1 VTESAERPDLSVVVV
16 TRDTAWTLRPI
27 VASLACQTVASAIE
41 LIVAAPDETAGALPA
56 NVATAFHSCRVVGV
70 GPVSSRG
77 RAAAAAVPAA
87 TSPIIALT
95 ENHCFPVGDWAERTI
110 EAHAAGWPAV
120 GPSVVNANPASA
132 FSRVLH
138 AAGYGGF
145 PADGRPEERKEL
157 PLHNSSYRADV
168 LAGYDADMEELLA
181 DERRLQSALR
191 RDGHVLRF
199 EPAARKRHIN
209 EATLR
214 LLLGLAFDGGRR
226 YGGVRARDWSFGRRV
241 AYGLLSPALCLPIA
255 RNLWD
260 RLGDGGTGPGDAAGA
275 LVALAWAMGH
285 AIGEGTAYLG
295 GEIGEFPFTEE
306 DEFMIRQRLGRRDVG
321 DPEIAAWLQLLD
333 R

>member
-1 VTESAERPDLSVVVV
+1 MTGSADRPDLSVVVV
-16 TRDTAWTLRPI
+16 TRDTARTLRPI
-27 VASLACQTVASAIE
+27 IASLGCQTVATSIE
-41 LIVAAPDETAGALPA
+41 LIVAAPDEEAGAVPDDA
-56 NVATAFHSCRVVGV
+56 MAAFHSCRVVGV

-77 RAAAAAVPAA
+77 RAAAAGVSAA
-87 TSPIIALT
+87 TAPIIALT
-95 ENHCFPVGDWAERTI
+95 ENHCFPLADWAERVI
-110 EAHAAGWPAV
+110 ETHAAGWPAV

-132 FSRVLH
+132 CSRVLH

-145 PADGRPEERKEL
+145 PADGMPEEREEL
-157 PLHNSSYRADV
+157 PLHNTSYRADV
-168 LAGYDADMEELLA
+168 LASYGPDLGELLA

-191 RDGHVLRF
+191 RDGHVLWF

-226 YGGVRARDWSFGRRV
+226 YGGVRARDWRVGRRA

-255 RNLWD
+255 RNLWGKLGGD
-260 RLGDGGTGPGDAAGA
+260 RTGPGDAAAA
-275 LVALAWAMGH
+275 LVALVWAMGH
-285 AIGEGTAYLG
+285 AIGEGAAYLG

-306 DEFMIRQRLGRRDVG
+306 DEFMIRQRLGRHDVG
-321 DPEIAAWLQLLD
+321 DPEIAAWLRLLD